1 MSSFDELE
9 LLCQQADL
17 DFGAAECHGIL
28 SGLICVAGNIEQQ
41 HRLALLYSD
50 AAPDSIKE
58 EDRILWNQLQEQT
71 LRQLNSDDLGF
82 ELLLPDDDVP
92 LGQRTETLADWCRGF
107 LYGIS
112 AADLK
117 LGAEVSDEINEIIQ
131 DFTQISNAGYNDDED
146 DNEGERAYME
156 LAEYVR
162 AGTMLIYAELQTPA
176 QPSHDGATLH

>member
-9 LLCQQADL
+9 ALCQQADL

-28 SGLICVAGNIEQQ
+28 SGLICVAGPIEQQ
-41 HRLALLYSD
+41 HRLTLLYSD
-50 AAPDSIKE
+50 ADLNSIAE
-58 EDRILWNQLQEQT
+58 EDRALWNQLHEQT
-71 LRQLNSDDLGF
+71 LQQLASNELGF

-117 LGAEVSDEINEIIQ
+117 LGPELSDEVNEIVQ
-131 DFTQISNAGYNDDED
+131 DLTQISNAGYDED
-146 DNEGERAYME
+146 EGDNEGERAYME
-156 LAEYVR
+156 LVEYVR
-162 AGTMLIYAELQTPA
+162 AGIMLIYTELQAP
-176 QPSHDGATLH
+176 PPPDGATLH